1 VGGRESQDRGRVGE
15 PPSGVDMF
23 KDPAFPPGDFT
34 QAQWNSVRDD
44 LYW

>member
-1 VGGRESQDRGRVGE
+1 
-15 PPSGVDMF
+15 MF